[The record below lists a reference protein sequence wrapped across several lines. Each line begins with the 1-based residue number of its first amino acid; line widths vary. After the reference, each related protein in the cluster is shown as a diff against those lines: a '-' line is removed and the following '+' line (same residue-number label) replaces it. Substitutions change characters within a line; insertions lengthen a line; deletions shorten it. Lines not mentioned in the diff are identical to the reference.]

1 MARAFSQQDG
11 RLVAAA
17 LAGSRDALVG
27 LYQRHYGSAVRL
39 IAAWCDLDGLERLT
53 LAEEVFARAFA
64 GLPRLK
70 EPARFQSSLF
80 VQVRQAAQSRAERR
94 RGQQPFVG
102 EPERAVELAPDP
114 GEALA
119 RAEARA
125 LVDGVPSGQRTP
137 AQQFYLDGGV
147 SLSELAARA
156 GIPPAAAE
164 KQLEALR
171 ARLKLKLAAALVA
184 RRAPLGGSGAQAAP
198 RAGSHLRR
206 ESWEKI
212 LRGERVDCEEALAL
226 HLASPC
232 EVCEQRI
239 AERPGADGLD
249 GEVDRALLSLSRRA
263 ALFPSTA
270 SFERVVRRMRLD
282 SRAGSRGALAL
293 PPLRPGMALPLSLA
307 GLLALAGLSALMLQ
321 RVPPSRSP
329 SPERAGA
336 PEVELAFSAVV
347 ASAGR
352 GEAVPGHPGER
363 LSEDQELLLQYH
375 LARPAFVT
383 MVRVRPDGRAEVL
396 AQPGRVGS
404 GSHAL
409 AVNEDRMR
417 VSLRGARGAN
427 RFAALA
433 TEAPLLGNALRA
445 ALEALERGAAP
456 PGLGTSVAVD
466 EFEIAVSR

>member
-1 MARAFSQQDG
+1 VSRASSQQDG

-17 LAGSRDALVG
+17 LAGRRDALVG

-53 LAEEVFARAFA
+53 LAEEAFARAFA

-70 EPARFQSSLF
+70 EPARFQSSLL

-125 LVDGVPSGQRTP
+125 LVEGVPSGQRTL

-171 ARLKLKLAAALVA
+171 ARLKLKLAVALVA
-184 RRAPLGGSGAQAAP
+184 RRAPLGGSSGQAP
-198 RAGSHLRR
+198 RAGAHLRR

-212 LRGERVDCEEALAL
+212 LRGERIDGEDALAL

-249 GEVDRALLSLSRRA
+249 GDVDRAFLSLSRRA

-282 SRAGSRGALAL
+282 SRAGARGALAL

-336 PEVELAFSAVV
+336 PEVELAFSAVA

-352 GEAVPGHPGER
+352 GEAVPGHSGER

-383 MVRVRPDGRAEVL
+383 MFRVWPDGRAEVL

-456 PGLGTSVAVD
+456 PGLGTSVAID
-466 EFEIAVSR
+466 EFEIAVSP